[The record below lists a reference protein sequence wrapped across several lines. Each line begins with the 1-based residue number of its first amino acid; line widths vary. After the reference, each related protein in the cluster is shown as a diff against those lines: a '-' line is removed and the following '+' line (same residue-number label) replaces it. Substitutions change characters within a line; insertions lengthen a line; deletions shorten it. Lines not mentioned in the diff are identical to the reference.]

1 MAFPESAGLGQDYI
15 DPSGGS
21 LQGATR
27 PDLSQSLG
35 GAWQAWGRLALVAS
49 WIRAHAVRS
58 AIPAFLPLALLAIW
72 TVAVD
77 QHVVSRH
84 VLVSPA
90 DVVTAFGELWSSGE
104 LGRHLSRSLARLFVG
119 FGIGSLAGLTL
130 GVVMGVSRRAEDC
143 LGPTFHAVRQ
153 IPSIALIPAFVL
165 ILGVDESLKVVLVAK
180 ASLFPVA
187 LATLHGVR
195 DISRS
200 HLEVAA
206 VYRVPWPVLLRR
218 LVIPSATPAIV
229 GGLRIA
235 LSRAWLILVATEL
248 IAADC
253 GIGQMME
260 TARQMFRMDVVMVG
274 VFVTGLMGLLFD
286 RSIGLLERL
295 AVRWRRS

>member
-1 MAFPESAGLGQDYI
+1 MAFPESAGLGQGYI
-15 DPSGGS
+15 SGRSWQVSGRV
-21 LQGATR
+21 TR
-27 PDLSQSLG
+27 T
-35 GAWQAWGRLALVAS
+35 AS
-49 WIRAHAVRS
+49 WTRARAVRW
-58 AIPAFLPLALLAIW
+58 AIPAVLPLAVLAIW
-72 TVAVD
+72 AVAVD
-77 QHVVSRH
+77 QHMVSRH

-90 DVVTAFGELWSSGE
+90 DVVAAFGALWSSGE
-104 LGRHLSRSLARLFVG
+104 LARHLSRSLGRLFVG
-119 FGIGSLAGLTL
+119 FGIGSLAGLAL
-130 GVVMGVSRRAEDC
+130 GVAMGVSRRVEDC
-143 LGPTFHAVRQ
+143 LGPTFHAIRQ

-165 ILGVDESLKVVLVAK
+165 ILGVDEPLKIVLVAK

-195 DISRS
+195 DISRA

-206 VYRVPWPVLLRR
+206 VHRVPWPVLVWR
-218 LVIPSATPAIV
+218 LVIPSATPTIV

-248 IAADC
+248 MAADC

-274 VFVTGLMGLLFD
+274 VFVTGLMGLFFD
-286 RSIGLLERL
+286 GSIGLLERL